1 MHIFGLFYC
10 QYRGINVIINCHIF
24 NKINKERWYNM
35 GVVISALVTFW
46 VGYLIYK
53 KYKPQPVLFMGGM
66 LMMYLAVI
74 LGYGQILGP
83 KATTGSVFFDAFE
96 FMRATLSSTAG
107 KLGLNIMSVGAF
119 AKYMDKIGASRA
131 LVRLTIKPL
140 MALKSPYLV
149 MSGTWIVGMLIGLCI
164 NSASGL
170 AMLLMV
176 TMFPILLGLGVSRL
190 SATAAVATTLCFD
203 WSPSDTGT
211 ILSAETAGVDPVIY
225 WSHYQVPIV
234 AVAFI
239 VVGALHYFTQ
249 RYYDKKE
256 GHIVKPIE
264 VETAAPDE
272 QESATPAYYAIL
284 PVIPLALILSF
295 SSLWIESI
303 KVNIVMAMFIGLF
316 IGVLCEYLR
325 WRDGKKVLGDIQV
338 FFDGLGLQMANVIT
352 LIVAG
357 QTFAKGLISMG
368 TINVLIDGS
377 KSLGFGPM
385 AMMLVMVAIIAVSAI
400 VMGSGNAPF
409 FAFAA
414 LTPAVASASGIHP
427 VLMLLPMH
435 FAASIMR
442 NCSPITAVIVVSS
455 GMGGVSPF
463 DLIKRTAIPMAGA
476 MAVTLGITFFYY
488 FSQW

>member
-1 MHIFGLFYC
+1 MAL
-10 QYRGINVIINCHIF
+10 
-24 NKINKERWYNM
+24 
-35 GVVISALVTFW
+35 VISAIITFW

-53 KYKPQPVLFMGGM
+53 KYKPQPVLIMGGM
-66 LMMYLAVI
+66 LMMYIAVVC
-74 LGYGQILGP
+74 GYGTILAP
-83 KATTGSVFFDAFE
+83 DKSTGSIFFDAFE
-96 FMRATLSSTAG
+96 FMRQVTSSNVA

-119 AKYMDKIGASRA
+119 ARYMDKIGASRS

-140 MALKSPYLV
+140 LALKSPYLV
-149 MSGTWIVGMLIGLCI
+149 MSGTWIIGMLIGLCI

-211 ILSAETAGVDPVIY
+211 IYAAETAGVDPVIY

-234 AVAFI
+234 AVAFV
-239 VVGALHYFTQ
+239 VVGLLHYFTQ
-249 RYYDKKE
+249 KYMDKRD
-256 GHIVKPIE
+256 GHIVQPME
-264 VETAAPDE
+264 VETVQDEADNAPL
-272 QESATPAYYAIL
+272 YYAIL
-284 PVIPLALILSF
+284 PVVPLALILCF
-295 SSLWIESI
+295 SSLWITTI
-303 KVNIVMAMFIGLF
+303 KMNIVMAMFIGLF
-316 IGVLCEYLR
+316 LGMICEYLR
-325 WRDGKKVLGDIQV
+325 HHNGRKVFEDVQA
-338 FFDGLGLQMANVIT
+338 FFDGLGMQMANVIT

-357 QTFAKGLISMG
+357 QTFAQGLISMG
-368 TINVLIDGS
+368 SIGTLIDGS
-377 KSLGFGPM
+377 KSLGFSPM
-385 AMMLVMVAIIAVSAI
+385 AMMLVMVAIIAISSV

-414 LTPAVASASGIHP
+414 LTPAVAAHSGLHP

-455 GMGGVSPF
+455 GIANISPF
-463 DLIKRTAIPMAGA
+463 DLVKRTAIPMAGA
-476 MAVTLGITFFYY
+476 MLVNVGVTFIYY
-488 FSQW
+488 YIGW

>member
-1 MHIFGLFYC
+1 M
-10 QYRGINVIINCHIF
+10 GIVL
-24 NKINKERWYNM
+24 
-35 GVVISALVTFW
+35 SALITFW

-53 KYKPQPVLFMGGM
+53 KFKPQPVLFMGGII
-66 LMMYLAVI
+66 MMYLAAI
-74 LGYGQILGP
+74 LGYGQILGA

-96 FMRATLSSTAG
+96 FIRATFSSNVG

-119 AKYMDKIGASRA
+119 AKYMDKIGASRS

-211 ILSAETAGVDPVIY
+211 ILSAETAGVDPVFY

-234 AVAFI
+234 AVAFV
-239 VVGALHYFTQ
+239 VVGVLHYLTQ
-249 RYYDKKE
+249 KYMDKRD
-256 GHIVKPIE
+256 GHVVKPME
-264 VETAAPDE
+264 VEKVQDEADNAPLW
-272 QESATPAYYAIL
+272 YAIL

-295 SSLWIESI
+295 SSLWITWI
-303 KVNIVMAMFIGLF
+303 KMNIVMAMFIGLF
-316 IGVLCEYLR
+316 VGVICEYIR
-325 WRDGKKVLGDIQV
+325 WRNGKKVLGDIQT
-338 FFDGLGLQMANVIT
+338 FFDGLGMQMANVIT
-352 LIVAG
+352 LVVAG

-368 TINVLIDGS
+368 AINTLIDGS
-377 KSLGFGPM
+377 KGLGFGPM
-385 AMMLVMVAIIAVSAI
+385 AMMLVMVAIIAVSAV

-414 LTPAVASASGIHP
+414 LTPAVAAHTGLHP

-442 NCSPITAVIVVSS
+442 SCSPITAVIVVSS
-455 GMGGVSPF
+455 GMGEVSSF
-463 DLIKRTAIPMAGA
+463 DLVKRTTIPMLGA
-476 MAVTLGITFFYY
+476 LAVTIGMTFFFYY
-488 FSQW
+488 TGW

>member
-1 MHIFGLFYC
+1 M
-10 QYRGINVIINCHIF
+10 GIVISVII
-24 NKINKERWYNM
+24 
-35 GVVISALVTFW
+35 TFW

-53 KYKPQPVLFMGGM
+53 KYKPQPVLFMGGII
-66 LMMYLAVI
+66 MMYIAAM
-74 LGYGQILGP
+74 LGYSQILGA
-83 KATTGSVFFDAFE
+83 KATTGSVIFDAFE
-96 FMRATLSSTAG
+96 FIRATFISNVG

-119 AKYMDKIGASRA
+119 AKYMDKIGASRS

-149 MSGTWIVGMLIGLCI
+149 MSGTWIIGMLIGLCI

-211 ILSAETAGVDPVIY
+211 ILSAETAGVDPVVY

-234 AVAFI
+234 AVAFV
-239 VVGALHYFTQ
+239 VVGVLHYLTQ
-249 RYYDKKE
+249 KYMDKRD
-256 GHIVKPIE
+256 GHIVQPME
-264 VETAAPDE
+264 VEKVEEEADNAPMW
-272 QESATPAYYAIL
+272 YAIL

-295 SSLWIESI
+295 SSLWITTI
-303 KVNIVMAMFIGLF
+303 KMNIVMAMFIGMT
-316 IGVLCEYLR
+316 IGVMCEYGR
-325 WRDGKKVLGDIQV
+325 WRDGQKVLGDIQT
-338 FFDGLGLQMANVIT
+338 FFDGLGMQMANVIT
-352 LIVAG
+352 LVVAG
-357 QTFAKGLISMG
+357 QTFAKGLVSMG
-368 TINVLIDGS
+368 AITTLIDGS
-377 KSLGFGPM
+377 KNLGFGPM

-414 LTPAVASASGIHP
+414 LTPAVAAHSGLHP

-455 GMGGVSPF
+455 GMGGVSSF
-463 DLIKRTAIPMAGA
+463 DLVKRTAIPMAGA
-476 MAVTLGITFFYY
+476 MIVTIGMTFFYY
-488 FSQW
+488 YTGW

>member
-1 MHIFGLFYC
+1 M
-10 QYRGINVIINCHIF
+10 GI
-24 NKINKERWYNM
+24 
-35 GVVISALVTFW
+35 VISAIITFW

-53 KYKPQPVLFMGGM
+53 KYKPQPVLFMGGII
-66 LMMYLAVI
+66 MMYIAAM
-74 LGYGQILGP
+74 LGYSQILGA
-83 KATTGSVFFDAFE
+83 KATTGSVIFDAFE
-96 FMRATLSSTAG
+96 FIRAAFSSNVG

-119 AKYMDKIGASRA
+119 AKYMDKIGASRS

-149 MSGTWIVGMLIGLCI
+149 MSGTWIIGMLIGLCI

-211 ILSAETAGVDPVIY
+211 ILSAETAGVDPVVY

-234 AVAFI
+234 AVAFV
-239 VVGALHYFTQ
+239 VVGVLHYLTQ
-249 RYYDKKE
+249 KYMDKRD
-256 GHIVKPIE
+256 GHIVQPMQVEKIE
-264 VETAAPDE
+264 EEADNAPMW
-272 QESATPAYYAIL
+272 YAIL

-295 SSLWIESI
+295 SSLWITTI
-303 KVNIVMAMFIGLF
+303 KMNIVMAMFIGLT
-316 IGVLCEYLR
+316 IGVMCEYAR
-325 WRDGKKVLGDIQV
+325 WRDGQKVLGDIQT
-338 FFDGLGLQMANVIT
+338 FFDGLGMQMANVIT
-352 LIVAG
+352 LVVAG
-357 QTFAKGLISMG
+357 QTFAKGLVSMG
-368 TINVLIDGS
+368 AITTLIDGS
-377 KSLGFGPM
+377 KNLGFGPM

-414 LTPAVASASGIHP
+414 LTPAVAAHSGLHP

-455 GMGGVSPF
+455 GMGGVSSF
-463 DLIKRTAIPMAGA
+463 DLVKRTAIPMAGA
-476 MAVTLGITFFYY
+476 MIVTIGMTFFYY
-488 FSQW
+488 YTGW

>member
-1 MHIFGLFYC
+1 
-10 QYRGINVIINCHIF
+10 
-24 NKINKERWYNM
+24 M
-35 GVVISALVTFW
+35 GVVISAVVTFW
-46 VGYLIYK
+46 VGYMIYK
-53 KYKPQPVLFMGGM
+53 KYKAQPVLILGGM
-66 LMMYLAVI
+66 ILMYLAVL

-83 KATTGSVFFDAFE
+83 KATTGSVIFDAFE
-96 FMRATLSSTAG
+96 FMRSAMSSNVG

-119 AKYMDKIGASRA
+119 ARYMDKIGASRA

-140 MALKSPYLV
+140 LALKSPYLV
-149 MSGTWIVGMLIGLCI
+149 LSGTWIVGMLIGLCI

-234 AVAFI
+234 AVAFV

-249 RYYDKKE
+249 KYMDKRD
-256 GHIVKPIE
+256 GHVVKPIE
-264 VETAAPDE
+264 VEVTRDEADTAPGF
-272 QESATPAYYAIL
+272 YAIL
-284 PVIPLALILSF
+284 PIIPLALILSF
-295 SSLWIESI
+295 SSLWITTI
-303 KVNIVMAMFIGLF
+303 KMNIVMAMFIGLF
-316 IGVLCEYLR
+316 IGMVCEYIR
-325 WRDGKKVLGDIQV
+325 WRDGKKVLDDCQT
-338 FFDGLGLQMANVIT
+338 FFDGLGMQMANVIT
-352 LIVAG
+352 LIIAG
-357 QTFAKGLISMG
+357 QTFAQGLLSMG
-368 TINVLIDGS
+368 TINTLIEGS
-377 KSLGFGPM
+377 KDLGFGPM
-385 AMMLVMVAIIAVSAI
+385 AMMLVMVAIIGFSAI

-414 LTPAVASASGIHP
+414 LTPAVAAATGCHT

-442 NCSPITAVIVVSS
+442 NLSPITAVIVVSS
-455 GMGGVSPF
+455 GMGEVSSF
-463 DLIKRTAIPMAGA
+463 DLVKRTAIPMLGA
-476 MAVTLGITFFYY
+476 MAVTIGMTFFYY
-488 FSQW
+488 YTGW